1 MNDSF
6 TEITSE
12 SWFSRLGGS
21 IKGILFGL
29 LLFIAAFPLL
39 WWNEGRSVER
49 YNSLKEGLALVISV
63 SSETIDPTNNGKLV
77 HTQGLAK
84 TKEQLRDNV
93 FDVSATAIK
102 LIRNVSMYQWQEDK
116 ESTTTEKVGGSKETK
131 TTYRYSKGWHSRE
144 INSSA
149 FKRSGHNNPSMLF
162 SGQTQQAQ
170 KVTLGAFQLNPS
182 QIEAINPKA
191 SLSIHDAKPP
201 TTLSGKKLT
210 LTGNEF
216 YLGTYPNDPQIGDM
230 KISFQVVNPTNIS
243 LIAQQKANSFIAY
256 QTKAGSP
263 IDLLKLGLMDANAMF
278 AAAQKENTIMTWGIR
293 MGGTLIMWIGLSM
306 LFKPLAILGSVLPF
320 LGNLIAMGTKILAA
334 LITLPCAM
342 LTIAFAW
349 IAYRPLLAGGLI
361 TVAVIAIVAMKFMP
375 RKNSVSN
382 SIST

>member
-21 IKGILFGL
+21 IKGILFGI

-63 SSETIDPTNNGKLV
+63 SSETVDPSNNNKLV
-77 HTQGLAK
+77 HTQGLAT
-84 TKEQLRDNV
+84 TKELLQDDI

-116 ESTTTEKVGGSKETK
+116 KSTTTEKVGGSKETK
-131 TTYRYSKGWHSRE
+131 TTYSYSKGWHSSE
-144 INSSA
+144 INSSS

-162 SGQTQQAQ
+162 SAQTQQAQ
-170 KVTLGAFQLNPS
+170 KVTLGAFQLNSS
-182 QIEAINPKA
+182 QIGEIDPET
-191 SLSIHDAKPP
+191 SLSIHDANPP

-216 YLGTYPNDPQIGDM
+216 YLGKRPNDPQIGDM
-230 KISFQVVNPTNIS
+230 KISFRVVNPTDVS
-243 LIAQQKANSFIAY
+243 LVAQQKSNSFIAY

-263 IDLLKLGLMDANAMF
+263 IDLLKLGLMDANSMF

-293 MGGTLIMWIGLSM
+293 IGGTLMMWIGLSM
-306 LFKPLAILGSVLPF
+306 LFKPLAVLASVLPF
-320 LGNLIAMGTKILAA
+320 LGNLISMGTKILAA

-361 TVAVIAIVAMKFMP
+361 AIAVIAIVAMKFMP
-375 RKNSVSN
+375 RKNRVPN
-382 SIST
+382 SITT

>member
-21 IKGILFGL
+21 IKGILFGI

-49 YNSLKEGLALVISV
+49 YNSLKEGLALVISI
-63 SSETIDPTNNGKLV
+63 SSETIDSTNNNKLV
-77 HTQGLAK
+77 HTQGLAT
-84 TKEQLRDNV
+84 TKEQLRDDI

-102 LIRNVSMYQWQEDK
+102 LIRHVSMYQWQEDK

-131 TTYRYSKGWHSRE
+131 TTYSYSKGWKSHE

-149 FKRSGHNNPSMLF
+149 FKRSGHNNPSLLF

-170 KVTLGAFQLNPS
+170 KVTLGAFQLNAS
-182 QIEAINPKA
+182 QVKEIDPET
-191 SLSIHDAKPP
+191 SLSVQDAKLP

-216 YLGTYPNDPQIGDM
+216 YLGQRPNDPQIGDM
-230 KISFQVVNPTNIS
+230 KISFQVVNPTDIS
-243 LIAQQKANSFIAY
+243 LVAQQKSNSFIAY

-263 IDLLKLGLMDANAMF
+263 IDLLKLGLIDANTMF

-293 MGGTLIMWIGLSM
+293 IGGILMMWIGLSM

-320 LGNLIAMGTKILAA
+320 LGNLIGMGTKILAA

-361 TVAVIAIVAMKFMP
+361 AVAVIAIIAMKFMP

-382 SIST
+382 SITT